1 LLNEFSTMPAT
12 EKSIVCKYKDRNKD
26 KRKDFG
32 NDIDTKEEKKLIKDV
47 DCDVRYRF
55 QVKGE
60 KVILLDWKEDHNHGP
75 NFNFQKNLSNQMSE
89 EIRKFDKFS
98 KPSKIRE
105 FLESK
110 FGRKLDY
117 FVVYNEFRRIYPRF
131 GIVDC
136 QNFVNFL
143 AENGA
148 YWKSL
153 PEVEE
158 FKQKENISQAIGEIE
173 DDQSLCKLFFSTK
186 RMKENLR
193 IFGDVILVDTT
204 YNINYYSTPLVVIS
218 GVDHQY
224 HNVLFGLAFINNEQ
238 TSTYARILSQLK
250 EITHRNPTVIYSDG
264 DNALGSAIS
273 QIFTNVEHRLC
284 SWHVARNL
292 SRKFGFLGQD
302 NEDLKKKIVNLPFL
316 YSEIRFDEDVK
327 EIIKY
332 LEEQEYK
339 NSETYISNILLKKSQ

>member
-1 LLNEFSTMPAT
+1 MDSNQQTLASLQKQVSYLLNAFSKCMGISLDDDIVRSTQPELKNKSFTIELSDQIKDIDSFGVALDTLNQLGNDRGYSFKKGTCKQKKGEPAT

-131 GIVDC
+131 GILDC

-238 TSTYARILSQLK
+238 TSTYAWILSQLK
-250 EITHRNPTVIYSDG
+250 EITHRDPTVI
-264 DNALGSAIS
+264 
-273 QIFTNVEHRLC
+273 
-284 SWHVARNL
+284 
-292 SRKFGFLGQD
+292 
-302 NEDLKKKIVNLPFL
+302 
-316 YSEIRFDEDVK
+316 
-327 EIIKY
+327 
-332 LEEQEYK
+332 
-339 NSETYISNILLKKSQ
+339 